1 MRGPRRQRGVGRRAP
16 TRSGSRVLPELGHIG
31 PFTLYSFGLMA
42 ALGLIIPAWFL
53 AKDLSQRGLDTAFAY
68 EILLAA
74 GIGGFVGARLYYVIE
89 NGTGDGLFSTSGLT
103 WYGGLLGGI
112 AAVSLLGL
120 WRRKPLGVVANLVA
134 PGVALGQG
142 IGRIGCQLAGDGD
155 YGSPTSLPWGM
166 SYPDGTVP
174 TTEIVHPTPIYE
186 SATLLVIFYVLWRLR
201 GRLAGPWQLAGA
213 YLVMAGTMRFLV
225 EFVRRNPTEVAGLT
239 TAQIISAVS
248 VAVGAALLLRRRRAP
263 VVV

>member
-1 MRGPRRQRGVGRRAP
+1 M
-16 TRSGSRVLPELGHIG
+16 LPELGQIG

-53 AKDLSQRGLDTAFAY
+53 ARDLSQRGLDSAFAY

-74 GIGGFVGARLYYVIE
+74 GVGGFLGARLYSVAE
-89 NGTGDGLFSTSGLT
+89 NGGGGLFSTAGLT
-103 WYGGLLGGI
+103 WYGGLIGGTV
-112 AAVSLLGL
+112 AVALLGVL
-120 WRRKPLGVVANLVA
+120 RHRPLGVVANLVA
-134 PGVALGQG
+134 PGVALGQA

-155 YGSPTSLPWGM
+155 YGSATSLPWGM
-166 SYPDGTVP
+166 SYPEGTVP
-174 TTEIVHPTPIYE
+174 TNEIVHPTPLYE
-186 SATLLVIFYVLWRLR
+186 SATLLVIFFVLWRLR

-239 TAQIISAVS
+239 TAQVISLGGVLI
-248 VAVGAALLLRRRRAP
+248 GALLLARRRGRVQIAR
-263 VVV
+263 